1 MSSKYY
7 DILGINKN
15 ASEEEIKKSYKKLA
29 VKWHPDK
36 NPDNKEESEKKFKEI
51 SEAYQVLSDPSKRE
65 IYDNYGE
72 DGLKNDGNMG
82 GGGSP
87 FNSPDDIFKMFFGG
101 GRSPFGEDVFQNNR
115 QSRKVEPKTVNIPVT
130 LKEFYCGSKKKI
142 SLKIKN
148 LCKKCNGYGG
158 LNIKSCHDCDG
169 KGIKIINKMIGPGMI
184 QRIQM
189 QCNTCNGNQ
198 KIAEQ
203 KCNICNGDGK
213 TIIEKSFLLTIEPG
227 CNNDEEK
234 IFKNEGDENLNEEQG
249 DVVFVLKEEKNSLFT
264 RIGNDIIYNHNITL
278 GDSIIGIDM
287 SVDLINGEKLSF
299 KEENI
304 IQQNSYTIFKN
315 KGFPIKNRKEIYGDL
330 YIIYNIKYPSK
341 LLNQNEKDV
350 IKKILEI
357 THKNTIC
364 DNYNKSGILKNNF
377 SIDDIKRKNEKNENN
392 MHDNMNNMRNMHHM
406 HHMHN
411 MQNMHNMNDIFNR
424 FF

>member
-82 GGGSP
+82 GSP

-101 GRSPFGEDVFQNNR
+101 GGGRSPFGEDFFQNNR
-115 QSRKVEPKTVNIPVT
+115 RSGRKVEPKTVNIPVT

-158 LNIKSCHDCDG
+158 LNIKSCHDCGG

-184 QRIQM
+184 QTIQM

-203 KCNICNGDGK
+203 KCNSCNGDGK
-213 TIIEKSFLLTIEPG
+213 TNVEKSFLLTIEPG

-234 IFKNEGDENLNEEQG
+234 IFKNDGDENLNEEQG
-249 DVVFVLKEEKNSLFT
+249 DVVFILKEEKNSLFT

-287 SVDLINGEKLSF
+287 NIDLINGEKLSF

-315 KGFPIKNRKEIYGDL
+315 KGFPIKNRQEAYGDL

-341 LLNQNEKDV
+341 SLNQNEKDI
-350 IKKILEI
+350 IKKILDV
-357 THKNTIC
+357 TYKNTII

-377 SIDDIKRKNEKNENN
+377 SNSIKQI
-392 MHDNMNNMRNMHHM
+392 HTGP
-406 HHMHN
+406 
-411 MQNMHNMNDIFNR
+411 
-424 FF
+424 